1 MKIKYISALAVGLGL
16 VMTSCDVTD
25 LAPLDSMT
33 DASYWHTT
41 TDLELYAN
49 GLYGNLPGA
58 SISGDN
64 QSDLML
70 TQSPSQLLFDEY
82 TISNAPNY
90 WGWTA
95 IRNCNYFMD
104 RYQAVEGEQALINQY
119 VGEVRFIRALLY
131 YSLIVNLGDVP
142 YYDHELSTTDEE
154 ALYAPRDPRNYVLG
168 KVIEDLQF
176 AAEWCVDDQGYSGRI
191 TCDAAKQQLARVCL
205 YFGTYMKYHNE
216 SANNGYGSDNL
227 LQMAAQYSQE
237 LMSSNKYA
245 IVQGQNS
252 FGTTNF
258 PDYPLY
264 YQNQFVQES
273 LQGNAEAVLPRYY
286 ANNLV
291 MHELGR
297 QAGTGGGSGLG
308 LSKAGVEMYLM
319 ANGMPIYNSGS
330 GYKGDNTIFDEVE
343 GRDPRLWQ
351 TIANDYRPNWTANA
365 SGEDTWR
372 WDYSATVSPN
382 AGLTGYACEKFHSS
396 DQDQWIAQHSY
407 FDWFIYR
414 YAEVLLINAEAN
426 AELGQCTQTVLDNT
440 INKLR
445 DRVGMPH
452 LTVNPVADAKPI
464 DYGYTLSPLLYE
476 IRRERAVELINE
488 GFRLGDIK
496 RWNATQ
502 LLANPLTMLGCVVS
516 PEMEAFF
523 ALPQNG
529 QVSFGGDDHPVYE
542 YDGKKYLQIYQD
554 SYMNSDKRVWT
565 ANDRRWL
572 YPIPNAQ
579 VVLNPNLT
587 QNPGW

>member
-1 MKIKYISALAVGLGL
+1 MNIKYISTLAVGLGL
-16 VMTSCDVTD
+16 VMTSCDVTN
-25 LAPLDSMT
+25 LAPWDSLT
-33 DASYWHTT
+33 DASYWRTT

-49 GLYGNLPGA
+49 GLYGNLPGP

-64 QSDLML
+64 NSDLML

-82 TISNAPNY
+82 TISNAPTD
-90 WGWTA
+90 WGWGS
-95 IRNCNYFMD
+95 IRNCNYFMEH
-104 RYQAVEGEQALINQY
+104 YGTVEGDQNEINQY

-131 YSLIVNLGDVP
+131 YSKIQTTGDVP
-142 YYDHELSTTDEE
+142 YYDYVLDSNDEG
-154 ALYAPRDPRNYVLG
+154 LYAARDPRNYVLG
-168 KVIEDLQF
+168 KVIEDLQY
-176 AAEWCVDDQGYSGRI
+176 AAQWCIDDKGASGRI

-216 SANNGYGSDNL
+216 AENNGYGSQNL

-237 LMSSNKYA
+237 LISSGKYE
-245 IVQGQNS
+245 IVKGQNS

-258 PDYPLY
+258 EGYPLY

-273 LQGNAEAVLPRYY
+273 LQGNKEAVLPRYY
-286 ANNLV
+286 ADNVV

-308 LSKAGVEMYLM
+308 LSKAAIEMYLM
-319 ANGMPIYNSGS
+319 DNGMPIYNENS

-351 TIANDYRPNWTANA
+351 TIANDYRPNWTVNA
-365 SGEDTWR
+365 AGENTWR
-372 WDYSATVSPN
+372 WDYSATVNPT

-396 DQDQWIAQHSY
+396 DQNQWIAQHSY

-426 AELGQCTQTVLDNT
+426 AELGTCTQTVLDNT

-445 DRVGMPH
+445 DRVDMPH
-452 LTVNPVADAKPI
+452 LTTAPVVDARPL
-464 DYGYTLSPLLYE
+464 DYGYSIDPLLYE

-523 ALPQNG
+523 AKDENG
-529 QVSFGGDDHPVYE
+529 QVEFGGDAHPVYE
-542 YDGKKYLQIYQD
+542 YNGKKYLQIYQ
-554 SYMNSDKRVWT
+554 STYMNSTSRVWSS
-565 ANDRRWL
+565 NDRRWL

-579 VVLNPNLT
+579 IVLNPNLT

>member
-1 MKIKYISALAVGLGL
+1 MKIKYISALGVGLVLG
-16 VMTSCDVTD
+16 MTSCDVTN
-25 LAPLDSMT
+25 LAPWDSLT
-33 DASYWHTT
+33 DASYWRNP
-41 TDLELYAN
+41 TDLELYCN
-49 GLYGNLPGA
+49 GLYGNLPGPI
-58 SISGDN
+58 ISGDN

-70 TQSPSQLLFDEY
+70 TQSPSQLLFNEY
-82 TISNAPNY
+82 TIANAPSD
-90 WGWTA
+90 WGWGA

-104 RYQAVEGEQALINQY
+104 RYSSVEGEESLINQY

-131 YSLIVNLGDVP
+131 YSKIVNLGDVP
-142 YYDHELSTTDEE
+142 YYDHELSTTDTEE
-154 ALYAPRDPRNYVLG
+154 LFAARDPRNYVLG
-168 KVIEDLQF
+168 KIIEDLQF
-176 AAEWCVDDQGYSGRI
+176 AAKWCVDDQGESGRI

-205 YFGTYMKYHNE
+205 YYGTYMKYHHE
-216 SANNGYGSDNL
+216 AANNGYGSEDL
-227 LQMAAQYSQE
+227 LKLAQQYSQE
-237 LMSSNKYA
+237 LISSNKYD

-252 FGTTNF
+252 FGTSNF
-258 PDYPLY
+258 EGYPLY

-273 LQGNAEAVLPRYY
+273 LQGNKEAVLARYY
-286 ANNLV
+286 ADNVV

-308 LSKAGVEMYLM
+308 LSKAAIEMYLM
-319 ANGMPIYNSGS
+319 ANGTPIYNDGS

-365 SGEDTWR
+365 PGEDTYR
-372 WDYSATVSPN
+372 WNYSSTVLP
-382 AGLTGYACEKFHSS
+382 AEGLTGYACEKFHSS
-396 DQDQWIAQHSY
+396 DQNQWIAQHSF

-426 AELGQCTQTVLDNT
+426 CELGTCTQSVLDNT

-445 DRVGMPH
+445 DRVGMAH

-464 DYGYTLSPLLYE
+464 DYGYSISPLLYE

-502 LLANPLTMLGCVVS
+502 LFANKKTMLGLVIS
-516 PEMEAFF
+516 PESEEFF
-523 ALPQNG
+523 AQPENG
-529 QVSFGGDDHPVYE
+529 QVSFGGRDHPIYE
-542 YDGKKYLQIYQD
+542 LDGKKYLQIYQD
-554 SYMNSDKRVWT
+554 SYMNSTERVWKE
-565 ANDRRWL
+565 NDRRWL

-579 VVLNPNLT
+579 IVLNPNLT